1 MKKILIFLLLLSGFY
16 FAAFAGDIESYKQ
29 YTIIKTT
36 NNYVPLRDG
45 ASDNAKR
52 FSHLEKG
59 VKIFAD
65 EYKNNFYRVDLGLD
79 KYYWINKKD
88 VDVTS
93 KTIKKEPSKIN
104 EIKIFEDEKY
114 YTAKIKLTEIPP
126 YNEIETS
133 KNSVDFII
141 YDSILDKENLIQTIE
156 TNANFKISKD
166 EFNNLKISYFSN
178 VPLSGHNVQIDG
190 DNLLLKVKK
199 PFLYGENKPLENL
212 TIVIDP
218 GHGGSDPGA
227 VCNNIK
233 EKDINLEISKKVK
246 SKLKKLGADVYLTR
260 EKDEYK
266 GLYERVDFAKEKNAD
281 IFISI
286 HQNSYLDRKNE
297 NKKEGT
303 SAFYYNKESYNLA
316 DEIKN
321 AIVKRTKLKDDGT
334 NLASLAVIR
343 TADPVSV
350 LIECGYI
357 ANKKESEKL
366 SDSNFQKKLARAI
379 VSGVKNYL
387 RNNF

>member
-156 TNANFKISKD
+156 TNADFKISKD

-190 DNLLLKVKK
+190 GNLLLKVKK

-227 VCNNIK
+227 VRNNLK

>member
-156 TNANFKISKD
+156 TNADFKISKD

-190 DNLLLKVKK
+190 GNLLLKVKK

-227 VCNNIK
+227 VRNNIK

>member
-1 MKKILIFLLLLSGFY
+1 MKKILIFLLLLSGLNC
-16 FAAFAGDIESYKQ
+16 AAFAGDIENYKQ

-93 KTIKKEPSKIN
+93 KAIKKEPSKID
-104 EIKIFEDEKY
+104 EIKIYENPKY
-114 YTAKIKLTEIPP
+114 YIAKIKLTEIPP

-156 TNANFKISKD
+156 TNADFKISKD

-178 VPLSGHNVQIDG
+178 LPLSGHNVQIDG
-190 DNLLLKVKK
+190 NNLLLKVRK
-199 PFLYGENKPLENL
+199 PFLYGENKPFENL
-212 TIVIDP
+212 TIIVDP
-218 GHGGSDPGA
+218 GHGGSESGA
-227 VCNNIK
+227 VAYNLK
-233 EKDINLEISKKVK
+233 EKDINLQISKK
-246 SKLKKLGADVYLTR
+246 LKKSLQKNGAKVYLTR
-260 EKDEYK
+260 ETDEYK
-266 GLYERVDFAKEKNAD
+266 GLYERVDFAKRKNAD

-286 HQNSYLDRKNE
+286 HQNSLPDRKKVNE
-297 NKKEGT
+297 KHGT
-303 SAFYYNKESYNLA
+303 GVYYYNKEAYELSK
-316 DEIKN
+316 EIKN
-321 AIVKRTKLKDDGT
+321 SLVKKTGFRDDGV
-334 NLASLAVIR
+334 NLASFAVIR
-343 TADPVSV
+343 TTDPVSV
-350 LIECGYI
+350 LVECGYI
-357 ANKKESEKL
+357 IHPKEVKKI
-366 SDSNFQKKLARAI
+366 SDPNFQKKIAKAI
-379 VSGVKNYL
+379 SVGIKNYL
-387 RNNF
+387 KNNF

>member
-227 VCNNIK
+227 VRNNLK

>member
-1 MKKILIFLLLLSGFY
+1 MKKILIFLLLLSEFY

-227 VCNNIK
+227 VRNNLK

-246 SKLKKLGADVYLTR
+246 SKLKKMGADVYLTR

>member
-93 KTIKKEPSKIN
+93 KAIKKEPSKIN

-156 TNANFKISKD
+156 TNADFKISKD

-190 DNLLLKVKK
+190 GNLLLKVKK

-218 GHGGSDPGA
+218 GHGGKDPGA
-227 VCNNIK
+227 VRNNLK

>member
-1 MKKILIFLLLLSGFY
+1 MKKILIFLLLLSEFY

-227 VCNNIK
+227 VRNNLK

>member
-227 VCNNIK
+227 VRNNLK

-343 TADPVSV
+343 IADPVSV

>member
-178 VPLSGHNVQIDG
+178 LPLSGHNVQIDG
-190 DNLLLKVKK
+190 GNLLLKVKK

-227 VCNNIK
+227 VRNNLK

-366 SDSNFQKKLARAI
+366 SDSHFQKKLARAI

>member
-190 DNLLLKVKK
+190 GNLLLKVKK

-227 VCNNIK
+227 VRNNLK

>member
-178 VPLSGHNVQIDG
+178 VPLSGHNIQIDG

-227 VCNNIK
+227 VRNNLK

>member
-141 YDSILDKENLIQTIE
+141 YDSILDKENLVQTIE

-227 VCNNIK
+227 VRNNLK

-343 TADPVSV
+343 AADPVSV

>member
-141 YDSILDKENLIQTIE
+141 YDSILDKENLVQTIE

-190 DNLLLKVKK
+190 GNLLLKVKK

-227 VCNNIK
+227 VRNNLK

-343 TADPVSV
+343 AADPVSV

>member
-1 MKKILIFLLLLSGFY
+1 MKKILIFLLLLSGLN
-16 FAAFAGDIESYKQ
+16 FAVFADDIDTYKQ

-36 NNYVPLRDG
+36 NNYVPLRDS

-227 VCNNIK
+227 VRNNLK

-343 TADPVSV
+343 IADPVSV

>member
-190 DNLLLKVKK
+190 GNLLLKVKK

-227 VCNNIK
+227 VRNNLK

-343 TADPVSV
+343 AADPVSV

>member
-227 VCNNIK
+227 VRNNLK

-343 TADPVSV
+343 AADPVSV

>member
-1 MKKILIFLLLLSGFY
+1 MKKILIFLLLLSEFY
-16 FAAFAGDIESYKQ
+16 FAAFAGDIENYKQ

-93 KTIKKEPSKIN
+93 KTIKKEPSKID

-227 VCNNIK
+227 VRNNLK